1 MSRCI
6 RGIDVTSFIDN
17 LLQTC
22 WDPVYLSVSV
32 AEKWETFLSLFIPVL
47 DQHAPV
53 KRIVLRN
60 PTAPT
65 VSGATKRLMAERRQV
80 LRISGRNSSN
90 YRELNRSVRAAIRK
104 DKRDDIQPR
113 IIEQGPSSV
122 WRNIRSVV
130 QDKKGNQRVVPDIS
144 VDSLNEFFC
153 QCLSKS
159 SK

>member
-1 MSRCI
+1 M
-6 RGIDVTSFIDN
+6 
-17 LLQTC
+17 
-22 WDPVYLSVSV
+22 YLSVSV